1 MVFLVDN
8 PCWSDIWRWLHLD
21 LTMDIKRCIMD
32 FQWIIF
38 DISIC
43 VIFIG
48 FGIVCFWLFLWSL
61 QNDKLFRL
69 IHHGFRMIRN
79 RFRMI
84 RNRFRMI
91 HHEFRIVRDWF
102 QLIHD
107 RFWMTRDGF
116 RMIRYRF
123 KLSVMDFEWFI
134 IDPES
139 FIMDFE

>member
-48 FGIVCFWLFLWSL
+48 FGIVCFWLFLWSI

-84 RNRFRMI
+84 RDRFRMI
-91 HHEFRIVRDWF
+91 RDRFRIVVIDFNWF
-102 QLIHD
+102 
-107 RFWMTRDGF
+107 
-116 RMIRYRF
+116 MIDF
-123 KLSVMDFEWFI
+123 EWLVMDFEWFV
-134 IDPES
+134 IDLNYRLWILNDS
-139 FIMDFE
+139 